1 MNIGLYLLPFGFG
14 PYVCKTYI
22 PDFQTTCM
30 LRVQVKFAHIQLT
43 CKLISHCCNF
53 GNGPKGRLIRSK
65 LLKYLNFFFR
75 QVHLGRLYL
84 PSVSDISS
92 EDEGEEERTLRWV
105 IALPPIPQPLDLTSH
120 SRKRQREEEE
130 DNGAFLKRE
139 EGGVGGIAGSFESF
153 ADKSL
158 EDFHHGFKMNRNVPV
173 KQTNVDVLEN
183 KAGEASVEEVCTVF
197 LEVDVKQE
205 YMESDG
211 SSQDMVGQRQQIER
225 EGFKQEEDEKLLR
238 SSPAGS
244 LESLS
249 PRLQIDLGEENCL
262 EFHENPLVEESSSET
277 KESSVQTMTNQPE
290 NSKEKSKEKVATGV
304 LSRWMNNGGCIRGS
318 SSANENRQNAEAGE
332 TNFLTKRCLTK
343 TVKENYDPGKIYAR
357 KWYEK
362 EKKRRY

>member
-1 MNIGLYLLPFGFG
+1 MAR
-14 PYVCKTYI
+14 K
-22 PDFQTTCM
+22 
-30 LRVQVKFAHIQLT
+30 
-43 CKLISHCCNF
+43 
-53 GNGPKGRLIRSK
+53 
-65 LLKYLNFFFR
+65 
-75 QVHLGRLYL
+75 VHLGRLYL

-130 DNGAFLKRE
+130 DKGAFLERE
-139 EGGVGGIAGSFESF
+139 EGGVGEIAGSFESF
-153 ADKSL
+153 ADKSRG
-158 EDFHHGFKMNRNVPV
+158 DFHHGFKMNRDVPV
-173 KQTNVDVLEN
+173 KQANVDVLEN

-238 SSPAGS
+238 SSPTGS

-277 KESSVQTMTNQPE
+277 KESSVQAMTNQPE
-290 NSKEKSKEKVATGV
+290 NSKEESKEKLATGV
-304 LSRWMNNGGCIRGS
+304 LSRWMNNVCIRGS
-318 SSANENRQNAEAGE
+318 SSAIENRQNAEAGE
-332 TNFLTKRCLTK
+332 TDFPTKRCQTK
-343 TVKENYDPGKIYAR
+343 TIKENYDPGKIVAR
-357 KWYEK
+357 KSLTMKRWYEK
-362 EKKRRY
+362 DTERR